1 MKTVAIH
8 LIVVGDFNCDIDY
21 SFFYT
26 FKIFTDDNNL
36 SLTDINKL
44 CDAFTYN
51 CSDSGYCLM
60 DDGYVTPNLWNCPFH
75 EIIIIIIIIITND
88 KFILP

>member
-1 MKTVAIH
+1 VRYVRKTPKISALYEDRCYIH

-26 FKIFTDDNNL
+26 FKVFTADKNL
-36 SLTDINKL
+36 CITDINKL

-51 CSDSGYCLM
+51 CSDSGS
-60 DDGYVTPNLWNCPFH
+60 YVSWIHTAEPCY
-75 EIIIIIIIIITND
+75 
-88 KFILP
+88 